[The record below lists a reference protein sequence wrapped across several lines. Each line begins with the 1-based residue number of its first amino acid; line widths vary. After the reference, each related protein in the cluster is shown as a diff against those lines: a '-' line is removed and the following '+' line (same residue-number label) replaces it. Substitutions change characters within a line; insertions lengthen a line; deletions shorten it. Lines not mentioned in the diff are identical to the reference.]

1 MQSGLGPLCT
11 DRLWV
16 LLDLSP
22 IARTMDDPMLTP
34 RLCLPAN
41 GTMRRIVA
49 VLWVTFAGT
58 AFPAALLAL
67 DSSDRL
73 PASAL
78 SASGFTVLIETEE
91 SYRQPAP
98 VLTAK
103 QLEAFTEG
111 SKGFLQRWVVAPS
124 ILGLWGRGPTSNGE
138 ACTDCHDNG
147 GRGRAPSGPE
157 ESLQSMLVRL
167 SIPGSGLYGAPRPDP
182 NYGDQLQEEGILG
195 RVPPEG
201 HAAIHWSEF
210 TVALDDGEIV
220 RLRRPRIE
228 LRELAFGPLAPGI
241 MTSARV
247 APPLVGV
254 GLLDAV
260 SDEAILASAAQ
271 SRARGLRGRPNR
283 VWDLINE
290 RQAIGRFG
298 HKANVPN
305 LLQQIVTAYHEDLGV
320 TSFWFPEENCPHIQ
334 TACAAEPPGGHFE
347 LPSPFLDPVLL
358 YARALAVPARR
369 NAGDTKVQRGAALFS
384 SSGCDGCHMSTLE
397 TGDYTPLPAASHQII
412 HPYTDLLLHDMG
424 EDLADGRPDY
434 LAGPRDWRTA
444 PLWGLGLSATVNGN
458 SMLLH
463 DGRARDAT
471 EAILWHGGEAQDA
484 REAFRRMPKEDRE
497 ALVAFLQSL

>member
-1 MQSGLGPLCT
+1 MKPLAA
-11 DRLWV
+11 V
-16 LLDLSP
+16 LLLASC
-22 IARTMDDPMLTP
+22 A
-34 RLCLPAN
+34 
-41 GTMRRIVA
+41 
-49 VLWVTFAGT
+49 T

-67 DSSDRL
+67 ESARPIAL
-73 PASAL
+73 SAL
-78 SASGFTVLIETEE
+78 SAGSFTVSVDAEDA
-91 SYRQPAP
+91 YRQPAP

-103 QLEAFTEG
+103 QREAFDEG
-111 SKGFLQRWVVAPS
+111 SKGFAQHWVVAPS

-157 ESLQSMLVRL
+157 EPLQSMLVRL
-167 SIPGSGLYGAPRPDP
+167 SIPGSGPHGGPKPDP

-210 TVALDDGEIV
+210 QVAFDDGDIV
-220 RLRRPRIE
+220 RLRRPHVE
-228 LRELAFGPLAPGI
+228 LGELAFGPLAPDI
-241 MTSARV
+241 MMSARV

-260 SDEAILASAAQ
+260 SEEAISASAAR
-271 SRARGLRGRPNR
+271 SRARGVHGRPNL

-320 TSFWFPEENCPHIQ
+320 TSPWFPDENCPLVQ
-334 TACAAEPPGGHFE
+334 SACRAEPPGGHPE
-347 LPSPFLDPVLL
+347 LPAPFIDPVVL

-369 NAGDTKVQRGAALFS
+369 NAADPKVQRGAALFAS
-384 SSGCDGCHMSTLE
+384 AGCDACHLPTLE
-397 TGDYTPLPAASHQII
+397 TGDYAPLPAASHQLI

-424 EDLADGRPDY
+424 EGLADGRPDY
-434 LAGPRDWRTA
+434 RAGPRDWRTA
-444 PLWGLGLSATVNGN
+444 PLWGLGLSTTVNGN
-458 SMLLH
+458 GTLLH
-463 DGRARDAT
+463 DGRARDAA

-484 REAFRRMPKEDRE
+484 RDAFRRMPRQDRE
-497 ALVAFLQSL
+497 ALVAFLNSL